1 MSGIDERRLLEWQV
15 QEAYDALDTFRHAR
29 SLYLTNDLRLRW
41 LRVDDHPPSN
51 WNEVGT
57 YRRGVHLDDLRRDVY
72 HIYEGIPRR
81 RHG

>member
-1 MSGIDERRLLEWQV
+1 MSRINEGRLLEWQV
-15 QEAYDALDTFRHAR
+15 QGAYDDLDTFKNPRT
-29 SLYLTNDLRLRW
+29 LYLTNDLRLRW
-41 LRVDDHPPSN
+41 LRVEDHPPSN

-57 YRRGVHLDDLRRDVY
+57 YRKDVHLDDLRRDVY